1 MILLLFLLLLYS
13 VEGFTHG
20 VCWRH
25 IDSPPLLS
33 LCHKICSLWELGR
46 QPEFSG
52 KRFWKYF
59 LFKYIPINSFLL
71 CCNVLREWDASAFM
85 LILVGLIFCVT
96 CIQCVDFYGNR
107 ILVFKELD
115 LLCNMYVDFHENEIL
130 LDRNIRENDVSPI
143 SCGCLH
149 KGGQVVRGGELSIWT
164 EVGM

>member
-1 MILLLFLLLLYS
+1 
-13 VEGFTHG
+13 
-20 VCWRH
+20 
-25 IDSPPLLS
+25 
-33 LCHKICSLWELGR
+33 
-46 QPEFSG
+46 
-52 KRFWKYF
+52 
-59 LFKYIPINSFLL
+59 
-71 CCNVLREWDASAFM
+71 M

-164 EVGM
+164 LTEVGM